1 MLFNNILGIP
11 LFLVIFL
18 TIPGQSLCNFLA
30 QINLPSPW
38 YTESVFPPLSVLVLG
53 FWKQKILNKTV
64 QRLCDNTFQ
73 IYSYFIVV
81 SGGLVEAD
89 FSSLEGI
96 VSLFKNTT
104 PESAAAGW
112 LHYLAF
118 DFWAG
123 TWIIRHSRKNE
134 ISHLV
139 IILPLLCTFMLGPVG
154 IMIYSLLFF
163 GIRQFRK
170 AK

>member
-1 MLFNNILGIP
+1 MNKFNSFMTTILFDVCNLIILLVWGLVLFFPRQKISENLISYPWVPLGIS
-11 LFLVIFL
+11 FF
-18 TIPGQSLCNFLA
+18 
-30 QINLPSPW
+30 
-38 YTESVFPPLSVLVLG
+38 
-53 FWKQKILNKTV
+53 
-64 QRLCDNTFQ
+64 
-73 IYSYFIVV
+73 YSYFIVV

-118 DFWAG
+118 DFWVG
-123 TWIIRHSRKNE
+123 TCIIRHSRKNE
-134 ISHLV
+134 IAHLA

>member
-1 MLFNNILGIP
+1 MTTILFDVCNLLILLVWGLVLFFPRQKISENLISYPWVPLGIS
-11 LFLVIFL
+11 FF
-18 TIPGQSLCNFLA
+18 
-30 QINLPSPW
+30 
-38 YTESVFPPLSVLVLG
+38 
-53 FWKQKILNKTV
+53 
-64 QRLCDNTFQ
+64 
-73 IYSYFIVV
+73 YSYFIVV

-118 DFWAG
+118 DFWVG

-134 ISHLV
+134 IAHLA

-154 IMIYSLLFF
+154 VMIYSLLFF

>member
-1 MLFNNILGIP
+1 MNKFNSFMTTILFDVCNLLILLVWGLVLFFPRQKISENLISYPWVPLGIS
-11 LFLVIFL
+11 FF
-18 TIPGQSLCNFLA
+18 
-30 QINLPSPW
+30 
-38 YTESVFPPLSVLVLG
+38 
-53 FWKQKILNKTV
+53 
-64 QRLCDNTFQ
+64 
-73 IYSYFIVV
+73 YSYFIVV

-89 FSSLEGI
+89 FSSLEGT

-118 DFWAG
+118 DFWVG

-134 ISHLV
+134 IAHLA

>member
-1 MLFNNILGIP
+1 MNKFNSFMTTILFDVCNLLILLVWGLVLFFPRRKISENLISYPWVPLGIS
-11 LFLVIFL
+11 FF
-18 TIPGQSLCNFLA
+18 
-30 QINLPSPW
+30 
-38 YTESVFPPLSVLVLG
+38 
-53 FWKQKILNKTV
+53 
-64 QRLCDNTFQ
+64 
-73 IYSYFIVV
+73 YSYFIVV

-118 DFWAG
+118 DFWVG

-134 ISHLV
+134 IAHLA

>member
-1 MLFNNILGIP
+1 MNKFNSFMTTILFDVCNLLILLVWGLVLFFPRQKISENLISYPWAPLGIS
-11 LFLVIFL
+11 FF
-18 TIPGQSLCNFLA
+18 
-30 QINLPSPW
+30 
-38 YTESVFPPLSVLVLG
+38 
-53 FWKQKILNKTV
+53 
-64 QRLCDNTFQ
+64 
-73 IYSYFIVV
+73 YSYFIVV

-118 DFWAG
+118 DFWVG

-134 ISHLV
+134 IAHLA
-139 IILPLLCTFMLGPVG
+139 IILPLLCTFMFGPVG